1 MVSFTLNSKGRAMT
15 TQQFHILARQI
26 FAHEQATSDPV
37 KQVYWMKHFARLIS
51 LVRQNNV
58 YGSN

>member
-1 MVSFTLNSKGRAMT
+1 MT

-26 FAHEQATSDPV
+26 FAHERATSDPV

>member
-1 MVSFTLNSKGRAMT
+1 MT
-15 TQQFHILARQI
+15 TKQFHILARQI
-26 FAHEQATSDPV
+26 FAHERAASDPV